1 MPIHFL
7 TSKSNE
13 IFDNVPEND
22 KRKANKETKGATD
35 FRHQRDNIVVHP
47 LIAILFIFMIV
58 LIFKYEDFLTSV
70 LTETETEA

>member
-22 KRKANKETKGATD
+22 KRKANKETKGASKICD
-35 FRHQRDNIVVHP
+35 EGVQVVDEVFSQDGGAQRPVEKNRAELVE
-47 LIAILFIFMIV
+47 AI
-58 LIFKYEDFLTSV
+58 
-70 LTETETEA
+70 

>member
-22 KRKANKETKGATD
+22 KRKANKETKGASKICDEGVPVIDEELSQDGGT
-35 FRHQRDNIVVHP
+35 QRPIEKNGAEIVEV
-47 LIAILFIFMIV
+47 
-58 LIFKYEDFLTSV
+58 
-70 LTETETEA
+70 

>member
-13 IFDNVPEND
+13 IFDNVPEHD
-22 KRKANKETKGATD
+22 KRKANKETKGAPD
-35 FRHQRDNIVVHP
+35 FRHQRDNIVVDH
-47 LIAILFIFMIV
+47 LIAVL
-58 LIFKYEDFLTSV
+58 LIFKFEDFLTSV